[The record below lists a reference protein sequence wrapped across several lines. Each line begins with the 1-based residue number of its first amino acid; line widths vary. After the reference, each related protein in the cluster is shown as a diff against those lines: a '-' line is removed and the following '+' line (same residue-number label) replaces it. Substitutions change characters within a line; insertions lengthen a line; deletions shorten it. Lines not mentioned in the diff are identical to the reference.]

1 MNERN
6 DEVDGSSSSS
16 SSSSSSVAAA
26 GAGEDDLETMLELSR
41 ARAEKETVPPQY
53 QREEFELPLNTI
65 NSVNEEEKENI
76 ASSKPR

>member
-1 MNERN
+1 
-6 DEVDGSSSSS
+6 
-16 SSSSSSVAAA
+16 
-26 GAGEDDLETMLELSR
+26 MLELSR
-41 ARAEKETVPPQY
+41 ARAEKESVPPQY

>member
-1 MNERN
+1 MGKVTDFFILRPHAH
-6 DEVDGSSSSS
+6 GSE
-16 SSSSSSVAAA
+16 A
-26 GAGEDDLETMLELSR
+26 GAGEDDLETMLELSH